1 MADQDR
7 KFLFLQGP
15 HGPFFGQVAQRLRA
29 TGAGVARVGFNRG
42 DQHFWPRGLP
52 YTAYGPQMGDFS
64 AFLRGYIASH
74 AVSDIVLYG
83 DSRPHHAAA
92 RAVAGSLGLT
102 VHCFEE
108 GYLRPYWATY
118 ERGGVNGNSALM
130 QIGLPEMRAAL
141 RVAGAHAPA
150 APSQWGA
157 LWHHTWYGF
166 RYHLNFLRPP
176 GAHGARKTH
185 RSHSVLSELRLHIRR
200 LLWLPLAALRRRIQT
215 RAVLRSGA
223 PFHLGLLQL
232 GHDASLRA
240 HSDYQ
245 CMRDFVRD
253 VMEGFAKAAPAHHQ
267 LVFKAH
273 PLEDGREALR
283 RFVRQ
288 QARNMGVAGRVH
300 YIMGGRIG
308 AMLDKARSAVTVNS
322 TAAQQALWRGLP
334 VLALGRA
341 VYAKP
346 GLVADQSLTAFF
358 ANPQKPDRDAY
369 ADFRQF
375 LLETSQF
382 SGGFYTAAGRAQLL
396 RGVVDKILAPADAYA
411 QILPSA
417 QHIPTLRVVSAPP
430 NGQKM

>member
-1 MADQDR
+1 MAKPPRQ
-7 KFLFLQGP
+7 FLFLQGP
-15 HGPFFGQVAQRLRA
+15 HGPFFGQLAQRLQG
-29 TGAGVARVGFNRG
+29 TGAKVSRIGFNRG
-42 DQHFWPRGLP
+42 DRHFWPRALK
-52 YTAYGPQMGDFS
+52 YTAYGPQMGGFV
-64 AFLRGYIASH
+64 AFLQTYIAKH
-74 AVSDIVLYG
+74 GVSDLVLYG
-83 DSRPHHAAA
+83 DSRPHHAGA
-92 RAVAGSLGLT
+92 RALASALGLRI
-102 VHCFEE
+102 HCFEE

-130 QIGLPEMRAAL
+130 QLGLPEMRAAL
-141 RVAGAHAPA
+141 REAGAHAPA

-166 RYHLNFLRPP
+166 RYHLNFLLPA
-176 GAHGARKTH
+176 GVYGARQTH
-185 RSHSVLSELRLHIRR
+185 RSHSVLSELRLHARR
-200 LLWLPLAALRRRIQT
+200 IVWLPLAALRRHIQT

-223 PFHLGLLQL
+223 PFHIGLLQL

-240 HSDYQ
+240 HSDYD
-245 CMRDFVRD
+245 CMRDFVAD
-253 VMEGFAKAAPAHHQ
+253 VIDGFAKGAPAHHR

-283 RFVRQ
+283 SFVRK
-288 QARNMGVAGRVH
+288 QASAKGVGGRVDF
-300 YIMGGRIG
+300 IMGGKIG
-308 AMLDKARSAVTVNS
+308 AMLDKARTAVTVNS

-346 GLVADQSLTAFF
+346 GLVANQSLADFF

-396 RGVVDKILAPADAYA
+396 RVVVDKMLAPNDAYE
-411 QILPSA
+411 QILLIAPQPA
-417 QHIPTLRVVSAPP
+417 TLRVVPTPP
-430 NGQKM
+430 KGQKM